1 MHVLYLF
8 CVIWTNNTPSMQK
21 DKRQD
26 SILEKLRSEPKVLT
40 YKLALELHVSEDT
53 IRRDLNELARKGLL
67 SKVHGGAVHS
77 IQKLYYYN
85 DNVIKNQEEKAVVA
99 NKAVRL
105 LKDGMSIIISDG
117 TTNLAFARRIPKDLK
132 ATVFTYCLP
141 IAMELTDH
149 PEIDII
155 FLGGKIEKKSMVAI
169 GPDIWEKFSNIHV
182 DICFLGTGSIGPQEG
197 ITEGSYEVSLIKR
210 AIVAASDRVISL
222 ATSKKLGLRQ
232 SYSICKPPEI
242 NILVTEINPA
252 DNRLTAYAE
261 AGIELL

>member
-1 MHVLYLF
+1 MH
-8 CVIWTNNTPSMQK
+8 K

-26 SILEKLRSEPKVLT
+26 SILEKLRSDRKVLT
-40 YKLALELHVSEDT
+40 NQLALDLKVSEDT
-53 IRRDLNELARKGLL
+53 IRRDLNEMTQKGLL
-67 SKVHGGAVHS
+67 SKVHGGAVYS

-85 DNVIKNQEEKAVVA
+85 DNVIKNQEEKAVIA
-99 NKAVRL
+99 NKTIGL

-117 TTNLAFARRIPKDLK
+117 TTNMAFARRIPKGLK

-141 IAMELTDH
+141 IAMELTNH

-169 GPDIWEKFSNIHV
+169 GVDVMEKFSNIHV
-182 DICFLGTGSIGPQEG
+182 NMCFLGTGSIGPEEG

-222 ATSKKLGLRQ
+222 ATSRKLGLRQ
-232 SYSICKPPEI
+232 SYSICKPVDI
-242 NILVTEINPA
+242 SLLITELKPVDTKLLPYA
-252 DNRLTAYAE
+252 D
-261 AGIELL
+261 AGIKLL